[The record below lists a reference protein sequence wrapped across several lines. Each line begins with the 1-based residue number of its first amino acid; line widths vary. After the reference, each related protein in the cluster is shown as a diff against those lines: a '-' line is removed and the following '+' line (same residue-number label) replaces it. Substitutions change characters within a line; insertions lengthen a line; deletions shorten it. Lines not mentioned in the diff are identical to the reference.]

1 MQNNSST
8 VEGGKP
14 LPLDRGEIV
23 TIPRLEL
30 DALINRAASSAAEKA
45 VSEAVKQFES
55 LFLKTVGEK
64 TGKGEKWLNTAAA
77 AVLLGKRP
85 EQLREMVNDG
95 RLRVGKEVR
104 DDRPKNAIRP
114 VYVFHIPN
122 CEQRLLTPPEKRGN
136 K

>member
-1 MQNNSST
+1 MQNNSNT
-8 VEGGKP
+8 VEEGKP

-30 DALINRAASSAAEKA
+30 DALINRAAASAAEKA
-45 VSEAVKQFES
+45 VSEAVKQFEV

-77 AVLLGKRP
+77 AVVLGKKP
-85 EQLREMVNDG
+85 NTLRKMVKKG
-95 RLRVGKEVR
+95 TLRLNIEVR
-104 DDRPKNAIRP
+104 DDRPKSATNP
-114 VYVFHIPN
+114 VYIFDVAK